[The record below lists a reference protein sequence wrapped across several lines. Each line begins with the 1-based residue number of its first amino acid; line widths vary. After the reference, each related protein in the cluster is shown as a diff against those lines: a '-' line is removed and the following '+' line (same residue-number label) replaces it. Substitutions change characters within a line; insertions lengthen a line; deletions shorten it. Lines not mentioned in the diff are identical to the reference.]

1 MMKIFA
7 IAWKDLRS
15 IARNRSALVMM
26 LLAPLGLAALLG
38 FAFGGGSGGFD
49 IAATKVVVANLDEG
63 AAGGGGSASGNEGA
77 VIAGVLGSPELADVL
92 EVSKKQGAEAA
103 RSAVDD
109 GKVAVAVIIPKDFSA
124 TIYSSDPAAAT
135 QVELYENPTYEIGG
149 AIVEG
154 VVGQALLEFNGARAA
169 AAAAVALRSQGD
181 PPSAQLAATAA
192 QGYARS
198 GGVPAAL
205 EVAQRSPRVPGQQDT
220 AGVAVTGLI
229 LAGMM
234 VFFMFFGAAN
244 AARTILDEDQ
254 AGTLPRLF
262 TTPTSHAI
270 VLGGKFASVFA
281 TVALQ
286 AVVLLVAGRLFFSI
300 DWGRLDA
307 VVLLT
312 LVGAGVASGLAL
324 LVIALVRTPAQAGAI
339 GAGVFLILALAG
351 GNFTGTAQSGTTY
364 AFIQKFTPNGWL
376 LNGWDT
382 TMRGGGVGDVRWQLL
397 VPLAFAL
404 AFFVVAVLRIR
415 RRFA

>member
-15 IARNRSALVMM
+15 ITRNRSALVLM
-26 LLAPLGLAALLG
+26 LVAPLGLAALLG

-63 AAGGGGSASGNEGA
+63 AAGGGASASGTEGS

-92 EVSKKQGAEAA
+92 EVSEKEDAGAA

-109 GKVAVAVIIPKDFSA
+109 GKAAVAVIIPKDFSA

-169 AAAAVALRSQGD
+169 AAGAVALRSQGD
-181 PPSAQLAATAA
+181 PSPTQLAAAAA

-205 EVAQRSPRVPGQQDT
+205 EVAQRSPQVPGQQDT
-220 AGVAVTGLI
+220 ASVAVTGLI

-382 TMRGGGVGDVRWQLL
+382 TMRGGGVGDVGWQLF

>member
-1 MMKIFA
+1 
-7 IAWKDLRS
+7 
-15 IARNRSALVMM
+15 
-26 LLAPLGLAALLG
+26 
-38 FAFGGGSGGFD
+38 
-49 IAATKVVVANLDEG
+49 
-63 AAGGGGSASGNEGA
+63 
-77 VIAGVLGSPELADVL
+77 
-92 EVSKKQGAEAA
+92 
-103 RSAVDD
+103 
-109 GKVAVAVIIPKDFSA
+109 
-124 TIYSSDPAAAT
+124 
-135 QVELYENPTYEIGG
+135 
-149 AIVEG
+149 
-154 VVGQALLEFNGARAA
+154 
-169 AAAAVALRSQGD
+169 
-181 PPSAQLAATAA
+181 
-192 QGYARS
+192 
-198 GGVPAAL
+198 
-205 EVAQRSPRVPGQQDT
+205 
-220 AGVAVTGLI
+220 VAVTGLI

>member
-1 MMKIFA
+1 MIKILA

-38 FAFGGGSGGFD
+38 FAFGGGDGGFD

-63 AAGGGGSASGNEGA
+63 AAGGGGAASGNEGA

-92 EVSKKQGAEAA
+92 DVSRKEGAEAA
-103 RSAVDD
+103 RSEVDD

-181 PPSAQLAATAA
+181 PPPDQLAATAA

-205 EVAQRSPRVPGQQDT
+205 EVAQRSPQVPGQQDT

-286 AVVLLVAGRLFFSI
+286 AVVLLVAGRLLFSI